1 MAKHCP
7 EDEYVVI
14 VDRVSKKYCKSLKGR
29 MLYGM
34 HDIGRNL
41 MGLSSKPHVLRKD
54 EFFAVRDVSFKLKKG
69 ETLGILGMNG
79 SGKSTLLKMLNGI
92 FWPDKGRITVK
103 GKVGALIEVGAG
115 FHTALTGREN
125 VYINA
130 AIYGM
135 TREEIDAKFDDIVEF
150 AEIGDF
156 IDVPV
161 KHYSSG
167 MFVKLGFSVAIHC
180 EPDVLVVDEVL
191 AVGDARFIEKCQ
203 ERINRML
210 DDGATL
216 VLVSH
221 NLRLIAA
228 MCSRA
233 IVLDA
238 GGRLALDSDINSAI
252 RKYEELLLERD
263 CEVMARSRSIE
274 KLNKC
279 RVTNHRITDEH
290 GDALEAYPIGGN
302 IHYSFDYALHPSVDL
317 DKVRF
322 SLGLMKEKEQFHV
335 ARYINTL
342 DGYRLKHHEGRI
354 EFIINTSVTSGNY
367 MFDISFFDES
377 ILPLDIQFSPKFRV
391 IHPSFPKVDKEYFG
405 QFLLKPHINTYPL
418 KTPGDRPQDIIT
430 PKKV

>member
-1 MAKHCP
+1 M
-7 EDEYVVI
+7 DDNYVVV
-14 VDRVSKKYCKSLKGR
+14 VDKVSKKYCKSLKKS

-41 MGLSSKPHVLRKD
+41 LGLSSNPHVLRKD

-92 FWPDKGRITVK
+92 CWPDKGKITIN
-103 GKVGALIEVGAG
+103 GKVRALIEVGAG

-135 TREEIDAKFDDIVEF
+135 TKEEIDAKFDDIVEF

-180 EPDVLVVDEVL
+180 EPDILVVDEVL

-203 ERINRML
+203 GRINRML
-210 DDGATL
+210 DQGATL

-233 IVLDA
+233 IVLDS
-238 GGRLALDSDINSAI
+238 GGRLVLDGDVNSAV
-252 RKYEELLLERD
+252 RKYEELLLEYD
-263 CEVMARSRSIE
+263 CGATARAQSIE

-279 RVTNHRITDEH
+279 RVANHRITDEN
-290 GDALEAYPIGGN
+290 GMALDAYPIGGN
-302 IHYSFDYALHPSVDL
+302 IHYSFDYSLHPAVDL
-317 DKVRF
+317 SKVRF
-322 SLGLMKEKEQFHV
+322 SLGLMKEKERFHV

-342 DGYRLKHHEGRI
+342 DGFCLKHHEGRI
-354 EFIINTSVTSGNY
+354 EFIIHTNVTSGNY

-391 IHPSFPKVDKEYFG
+391 IHPSFPQVDKEYFG
-405 QFLLKPHINTYPL
+405 QFLLNPHINTYPR
-418 KTPGDRPQDIIT
+418 KAPGEKQPDIIT
-430 PKKV
+430 PKKL